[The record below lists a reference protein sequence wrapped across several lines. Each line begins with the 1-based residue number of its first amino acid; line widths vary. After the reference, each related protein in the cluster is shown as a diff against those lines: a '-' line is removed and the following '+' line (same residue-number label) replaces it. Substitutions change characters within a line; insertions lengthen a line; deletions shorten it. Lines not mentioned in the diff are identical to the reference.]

1 MPNTQLV
8 KRTASPQRKHRPRMT
23 VLKIQWR
30 VSSNLMW
37 LGRSLSEAKYNDSYE
52 DNEQPRK
59 MVYCGEKK
67 YTV

>member
-1 MPNTQLV
+1 
-8 KRTASPQRKHRPRMT
+8 MT